1 MRRRELVTL
10 LAGGAVAWPVAARAQ
25 QTVKPVVGFLSY
37 SSLDE
42 AQQSLAGFREGLS
55 AVNFV
60 EDQSVAIE
68 YRWADGEYARLP
80 DLAADLVRRKVAVIL
95 AGGSPSALAA
105 KRATTK
111 IPIVFTSGG
120 DPVAFGLVGSLNR
133 PDGNVTGVYEFT
145 NRLDAKRLGL
155 LCELVPQAHVIGALV
170 NPKVLDAET
179 QAKDMREA
187 AAALGRQIHIVK
199 ASSEGEIEAAFA
211 TISQLQATVLFVGA
225 DPSFLG
231 RRKQLVALAARN
243 GIPAIYY
250 AREFVEVGG
259 LASYGPR
266 LPDAY
271 RQAAIYV
278 GRILRGAKP
287 ADLPVIQATKFE
299 FVINLKTAHK
309 LGIAVSN
316 ALQLLADEVIE

>member
-1 MRRRELVTL
+1 VTL
-10 LAGGAVAWPVAARAQ
+10 LTGGAVAWPAVARAQ
-25 QTVKPVVGFLSY
+25 QAAKPVVGFLSY
-37 SSLDE
+37 ASRDE
-42 AQQSLAGFREGLS
+42 VQQSVAGFREGLS

-105 KRATTK
+105 KGATAT

-120 DPVAFGLVGSLNR
+120 DPVAFGLVASLNR
-133 PDGNVTGVYEFT
+133 PDGNVTGVYEIT
-145 NRLDAKRLGL
+145 NRLDAKRIGL
-155 LCELVPQAHVIGALV
+155 LCELVPQARVLGALV

-179 QAKDMREA
+179 QTKDVREA

-199 ASSEGEIEAAFA
+199 ASSQHEIEAAFVA
-211 TISQLQATVLFVGA
+211 ISQLQAGALFLGS

-231 RRKQLVALAARN
+231 RREQIVALAARH
-243 GIPAIYY
+243 GIPAMYY
-250 AREFVEVGG
+250 AREFVEAGG
-259 LASYGPR
+259 LASYGAR
-266 LPDAY
+266 LSDAY
-271 RQAAIYV
+271 RQAGIYV

-287 ADLPVIQATKFE
+287 ADLPVVQATKFE
-299 FVINLKTAHK
+299 FVINLKTAHS
-309 LGIAVSN
+309 LGITVSN
-316 ALQLLADEVIE
+316 AMQLLADEVIE